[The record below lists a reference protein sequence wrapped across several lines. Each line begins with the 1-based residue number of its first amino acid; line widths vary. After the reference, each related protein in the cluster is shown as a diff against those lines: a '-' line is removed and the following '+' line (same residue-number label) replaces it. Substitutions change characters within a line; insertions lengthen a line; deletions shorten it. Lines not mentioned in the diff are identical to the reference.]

1 LHLLYFEIHL
11 PNGLFIAVI
20 KPGILHNCYLSKNLF
35 SFVMN
40 YQEMLE
46 QVKQHVLQFYA
57 GQDTKKLK
65 YHNVAHIQDVVK
77 AATKISNHYQ
87 LDDKDFFAVITAAW
101 FHDTGYFSNMQQHEE
116 ESARIAET
124 YLQAQQIESEVI
136 LQVKGCVMATKMP
149 QMPNGLLQEIICDAD
164 LFHLGTDDFSEK
176 NKTMRREYN
185 EVFKTDISKH
195 EWREKTIRFLQSH
208 HYHTDYCRL
217 LLDASKQR
225 NIQVLLD
232 KEAEWQAEQQD
243 EPKVQPNSA
252 ATPETLVKTAK
263 PEPKGIYQEKKVDK
277 KERPEKGIETMFRVS
292 SSNHQRLSDMAD
304 NKAHIMITVNSI
316 ILSAIIS
323 LLLRR
328 LEDYSYLIIPTFI
341 ILVVSLTTM
350 IFAILAT
357 RPSLPPGTFS
367 QQEVNE
373 KKVNLLFF
381 GNFYRMSLQE
391 YVAGMREVMADRE
404 YLYGS
409 LIVDVYSQGVVLGRK
424 YRLLR
429 ASYNIF
435 MFGLIASV
443 LAFIIA
449 AAVNGNG
456 H

>member
-1 LHLLYFEIHL
+1 
-11 PNGLFIAVI
+11 
-20 KPGILHNCYLSKNLF
+20 
-35 SFVMN
+35 MN

-46 QVKQHVLQFYA
+46 QVKQHVLSFYA
-57 GQDTKKLK
+57 GHNADKLK
-65 YHNVAHIQDVVK
+65 YHNLKHIQDVVK
-77 AATKISNHYQ
+77 SATQISNHYQ
-87 LDDKDFFAVITAAW
+87 LNDKDFFVVMTAAW
-101 FHDTGYFSNMQQHEE
+101 FHDTGYFTNMQQHEE
-116 ESARIAET
+116 ESARIAEA
-124 YLQAQQIESEVI
+124 YLKAQQLDNDLIG
-136 LQVKGCVMATKMP
+136 QVKGCIMATKVP
-149 QMPNGLLQEIICDAD
+149 QAPTGLLQEILCDAD
-164 LFHLGTDDFSEK
+164 LFHLGSDDFAEK
-176 NKTMRREYN
+176 NKMMRREYN
-185 EVFKTDISKH
+185 DIFEIEKSKH
-195 EWREKTIRFLQSH
+195 EWREKTIRFLQMH
-208 HYHTDYCRL
+208 HYHTDYARL
-217 LLDASKQR
+217 LLDTGKQK
-225 NIQVLLD
+225 NLQSLKD
-232 KEAEWQAEQQD
+232 KEAEWQAQQQAEAAPEKPKAA
-243 EPKVQPNSA
+243 EPQPLPA
-252 ATPETLVKTAK
+252 APAPTGV
-263 PEPKGIYQEKKVDK
+263 YQEKKVDK
-277 KERPEKGIETMFRVS
+277 KERPEKGVETMFRVS

-341 ILVVSLTTM
+341 ILMVSLTTM

-357 RPSLPPGTFS
+357 RPSLPPGTFTK
-367 QQEVNE
+367 QDVDD

-381 GNFYRMSLQE
+381 GNFYRMSLQD

-449 AAVNGNG
+449 SAINGSG